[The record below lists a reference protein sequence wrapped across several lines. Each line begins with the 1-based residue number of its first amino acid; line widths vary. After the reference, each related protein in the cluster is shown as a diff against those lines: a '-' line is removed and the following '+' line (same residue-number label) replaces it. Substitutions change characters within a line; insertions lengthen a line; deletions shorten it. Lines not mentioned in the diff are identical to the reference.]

1 MVHRRRLASACA
13 LASALVMLAPLAGA
27 HPAAAAPA
35 AAPAAGAAQ
44 TGATAPGAATPPKPI
59 IDDVRPR
66 ASRLNGWEPMGSE
79 PTQPYPQPSDA
90 NVPKRGCATTVA
102 SPTAPPASSTPSIQI
117 IYAWH
122 DEFGNRYEQF
132 VEWAAKIVD
141 RIDWSIDNSTDHDQH
156 LNLSCRTGF
165 DTGTYA
171 GYARALVVPEKIEAG
186 VAGGTTPIE
195 VVRDDIIAAGYDDP
209 NRWYF
214 VFQDFPGNSAAYTHC
229 RTTGGP
235 WCVGVTEAWDSGV
248 AGHELGHL
256 LGAGH
261 AWSKE
266 DGGGY
271 YADIM
276 TGWDENWM
284 YDQDFNTYYDPSET
298 SAAFHIDPYDSTF
311 RGNIATHP
319 TLTAPTC
326 CDLGFSNDMLTAQE
340 RTIEANAPWAS
351 PTGFGL
357 TGAGWMQVT
366 PPGPT
371 NDVSARYYDG
381 RRSVT
386 VNVQSHAEGTVFV
399 TRRPTVTAANRYKFF
414 ARLHSTA
421 GGTVRLRMS
430 WYNSANALISH
441 SDSAPIAVDTS
452 WAERS
457 FSAVAPAGATRV
469 QVGVVSPAGQTFAY
483 VLDSLQLNH
492 CNNTGNTSDGCRTSV

>member
-13 LASALVMLAPLAGA
+13 VALALVAPVAGTQ
-27 HPAAAAPA
+27 PAVAAPKPGS
-35 AAPAAGAAQ
+35 APQQAAGQ
-44 TGATAPGAATPPKPI
+44 RAATPPKPI
-59 IDDVRPR
+59 IDEVRPR
-66 ASRLNGWEPMGSE
+66 SSSLNGWEPMGSE

-102 SPTAPPASSTPSIQI
+102 APTAPPAASPPSIQI

-141 RIDWSIDNSTDHDQH
+141 RIDWSIDNSTDYDQH

-165 DTGTYA
+165 DTSTYA
-171 GYARALVVPEKIEAG
+171 GYARAMVVPEKIEAA
-186 VAGGTTPIE
+186 VIGGSTPIE
-195 VVRDDIIAAGYDDP
+195 VVRDDIIASGYDDP

-214 VFQDFPGNSAAYTHC
+214 VFQDFPGSSAAYTHC
-229 RTTGGP
+229 RTSGGA

-298 SAAFHIDPYDSTF
+298 TASFHVDPYNSTT
-311 RGNIATHP
+311 RANIATHP

-326 CDLGFSNDMLTAQE
+326 CDVGFSNDLLTAQE
-340 RTIEANAPWAS
+340 RTIEADAPWAS
-351 PTGFGL
+351 PTGFGI

-366 PPGPT
+366 PPGPESA
-371 NDVSARYYDG
+371 VSARYYDG

-399 TRRPTVTAANRYKFF
+399 TRRPTVTAGHRYKLFG
-414 ARLHSTA
+414 RLYATS
-421 GGTVRLRMS
+421 GTVRLRMS
-430 WYNSANALISH
+430 WYNASNALISH

-457 FSAVAPAGATRV
+457 FSAVAPAGATKV
-469 QVGVVSPAGQTFAY
+469 QVGVVSPAGQSFAY

-492 CNNTGNTSDGCRTSV
+492 CDNTANTSDGCRTSV